1 MGSIMKKTGGVGM
14 QLVCTPR
21 PDPQMFFIPSVQAYT
36 ELSKL
41 DTETDT
47 DLEQSWFYCEKVWRY
62 NVWRYNFFTRSLLAE
77 FEGG

>member
-14 QLVCTPR
+14 QLVCIPR

-41 DTETDT
+41 DTDT
-47 DLEQSWFYCEKVWRY
+47 DIEQSWFYCEKVWRY

>member
-62 NVWRYNFFTRSLLAE
+62 NFFTQCLLAE
-77 FEGG
+77 FDGG

>member
-41 DTETDT
+41 DTETN
-47 DLEQSWFYCEKVWRY
+47 LEQSWFYCEKVWRY
-62 NVWRYNFFTRSLLAE
+62 NVTLRCLLAE

>member
-14 QLVCTPR
+14 QLVCIPR

-62 NVWRYNFFTRSLLAE
+62 NVTLRCLLAE